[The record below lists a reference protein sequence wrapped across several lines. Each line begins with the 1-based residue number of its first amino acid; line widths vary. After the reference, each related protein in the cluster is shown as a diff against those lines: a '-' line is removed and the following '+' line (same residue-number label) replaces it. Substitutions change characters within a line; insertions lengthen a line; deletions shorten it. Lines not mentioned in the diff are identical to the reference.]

1 MRTKSTYLFL
11 VLLLAFSLT
20 ACGAPAPTAVDPAA
34 IVQGFWD
41 AIKAKNIDAAM
52 AFVADDVQISGGPT
66 NSMDKAALSA
76 FLSSETK
83 RGVTFEISDLKAI
96 SSDTVTFNQK
106 VYDNGTQLANGPG
119 KFQVNNDGE
128 IVVTKFTD

>member
-1 MRTKSTYLFL
+1 MNTKSRYLFL
-11 VLLLAFSLT
+11 ILLLAFSLT
-20 ACGAPAPTAVDPAA
+20 ACGAPAPAPVDPAA

-41 AIKAKNIDAAM
+41 AINAKNIDAAM
-52 AFVADDVQISGGPT
+52 AFLADDVQISGGPT
-66 NSMDKAALSA
+66 SLMDKAKLSA

-128 IVVTKFTD
+128 IVVMKFTD

>member
-41 AIKAKNIDAAM
+41 AISAKNIDAAM
-52 AFVADDVQISGGPT
+52 AFLADDVQISGGPT

-83 RGVTFEISDLKAI
+83 RGVTFEISDLKVI
-96 SSDTVTFNQK
+96 SGDTVTFNQK

-119 KFQVNNDGE
+119 KFQVNNDGK